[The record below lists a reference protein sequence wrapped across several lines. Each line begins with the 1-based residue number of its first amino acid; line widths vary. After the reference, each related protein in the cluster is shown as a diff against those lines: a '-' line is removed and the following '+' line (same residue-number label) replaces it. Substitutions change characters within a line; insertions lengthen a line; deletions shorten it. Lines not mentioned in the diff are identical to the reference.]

1 MCIKSDATDGI
12 FICPSLFYKDKERF
26 YLLFLI
32 MSSLKLTGVT
42 ITCHMLACWFLCV
55 FYDCIYIYIIY
66 TIIKYIYIY
75 TYTNTHTHMRNRNFK
90 FTGLQAQFCTFLIK
104 YIKFEIYQINLY
116 FQIYRCILVPCPLNK
131 CAFFHPPLRLQ

>member
-1 MCIKSDATDGI
+1 MQQMVI
-12 FICPSLFYKDKERF
+12 FCPSLFYKDKERF

-32 MSSLKLTGVT
+32 MSSLGLTGVT
-42 ITCHMLACWFLCV
+42 ITCHMLTFVCILCFL
-55 FYDCIYIYIIY
+55 
-66 TIIKYIYIY
+66 YIYIY

-104 YIKFEIYQINLY
+104 YIKFEIYQINLH

-131 CAFFHPPLRLQ
+131 CAFFHPPLLLQ